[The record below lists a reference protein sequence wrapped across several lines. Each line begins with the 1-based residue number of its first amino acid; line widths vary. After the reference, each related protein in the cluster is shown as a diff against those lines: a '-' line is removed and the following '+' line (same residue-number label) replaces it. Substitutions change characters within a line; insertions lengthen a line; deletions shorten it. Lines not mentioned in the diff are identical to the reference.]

1 MVCDVPICATKSVYT
16 KISFDALEELVNTPL
31 PKTQRI
37 MDFDSDTGRR
47 LTDERVREY
56 IKAEFGITEVSKIQ
70 HLTKAER
77 NEVIKRLL
85 EFCMNERQI
94 SRVTGISRGVIHRLN
109 K

>member
-1 MVCDVPICATKSVYT
+1 
-16 KISFDALEELVNTPL
+16 
-31 PKTQRI
+31 